1 MLAFQ
6 KKCCVEVT
14 HTHKMKPEEKR
25 LSMDFVGLMGND
37 PSTGS
42 GFCKSVL
49 AKNLNYN
56 LHIYI
61 FLQQPKKKKRKK
73 EEGERKQ
80 SENPCVILVQ
90 CLRNLSARTNS
101 PALIQLHKNSLCE
114 IIWG

>member
-1 MLAFQ
+1 
-6 KKCCVEVT
+6 
-14 HTHKMKPEEKR
+14 MKPEEKR

-61 FLQQPKKKKRKK
+61 FLQQPKKKKEKRRR
-73 EEGERKQ
+73 GR
-80 SENPCVILVQ
+80 ENKVKI
-90 CLRNLSARTNS
+90 
-101 PALIQLHKNSLCE
+101 PA
-114 IIWG
+114 

>member
-1 MLAFQ
+1 
-6 KKCCVEVT
+6 
-14 HTHKMKPEEKR
+14 MKPEEKR

-37 PSTGS
+37 PSIGS

-61 FLQQPKKKKRKK
+61 FFAATKKKKKK
-73 EEGERKQ
+73 EKSRGGEREERKQ
-80 SENPCVILVQ
+80 SENPCVILVR